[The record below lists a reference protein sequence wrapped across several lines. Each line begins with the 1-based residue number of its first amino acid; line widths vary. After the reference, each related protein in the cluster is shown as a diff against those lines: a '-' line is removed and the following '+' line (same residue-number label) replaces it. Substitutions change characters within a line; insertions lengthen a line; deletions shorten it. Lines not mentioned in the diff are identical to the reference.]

1 MNEESIGFPEQEK
14 IIEQILKTVE
24 LETGINRSDF
34 ISNSRKE
41 IYLEARKKAT
51 KLLIVEAQL
60 SDGGIAKVLG
70 VSKSTAN
77 TYRNSLGFHRR
88 Y

>member
-1 MNEESIGFPEQEK
+1 MNDKLID
-14 IIEQILKTVE
+14 QILKTVE
-24 LETGINRSDF
+24 LETGISRLDF
-34 ISNSRKE
+34 VSNSRKE

-51 KLLIVEAQL
+51 KLLIEEAQL
-60 SDGGIAKVLG
+60 SDDGIAKVLG

-77 TYRNSLGFHRR
+77 TYRNSLGYYRR